1 MRRALLGLAALVA
14 VGMTQPVAAEE
25 QVATFAGG
33 CFWCTEAD
41 FEKVPGVLSAVS
53 GYIGG
58 TKADPTYEEVSWGG
72 TGHAEAV
79 EIRYDPAKVTYAQ
92 LLDVF
97 WHHVDF
103 EDPGGQ
109 FCDRGDQYRT
119 EIFYHGDE
127 QRRLAEESK
136 TALDQSHRFK
146 PVVTKIVEAGPFYQA
161 EGYHQDYYKKN
172 PVRYKFYR
180 WNCGRDQRLAELWGT
195 PMPQAEVAA
204 KP

>member
-14 VGMTQPVAAEE
+14 VGMTQPVAAED

-41 FEKVPGVLSAVS
+41 FEKVPGVISAVS
-53 GYIGG
+53 GYTGG

-109 FCDRGDQYRT
+109 FCDRGDQYRPA
-119 EIFYHGDE
+119 IFAGDEE

-136 TALDQSHRFK
+136 AALERSGRFG
-146 PVVTKIVEAGPFYQA
+146 PRPIVVKVEQAGPFYPA
-161 EGYHQDYYKKN
+161 EDYHQDYYKKN
-172 PVRYKFYR
+172 AWRYSFYR
-180 WNCGRDQRLAELWGT
+180 LNCGRDARLEELWG
-195 PMPQAEVAA
+195 PAS
-204 KP
+204 